1 MEVNNP
7 LYRNQGIHVI
17 ASIFTVDNG
26 EVKVLLIKRNNE
38 PYKDEWALVGGAL
51 YNNENLED
59 GLKREIK
66 EKTGINLTHYFLT
79 NVFGKVNRSKLMRMV
94 AISYIGVINKDK
106 VSVLKK
112 TLKTNDADWFSI
124 NQIPKKLAY
133 DHAEILQDSLLKL
146 VQLIGETNILKNLL
160 PDCFTMPELQKVYEI
175 ILKKEIDRRNF
186 RKRMLTLGFVKDT
199 GKTMKVANKKVTKL
213 YSFTDKVMNKNVF

>member
-79 NVFGKVNRSKLMRMV
+79 NVFACS
-94 AISYIGVINKDK
+94 ISC
-106 VSVLKK
+106 
-112 TLKTNDADWFSI
+112 
-124 NQIPKKLAY
+124 
-133 DHAEILQDSLLKL
+133 
-146 VQLIGETNILKNLL
+146 LIF
-160 PDCFTMPELQKVYEI
+160 CS
-175 ILKKEIDRRNF
+175 F
-186 RKRMLTLGFVKDT
+186 RYR
-199 GKTMKVANKKVTKL
+199 
-213 YSFTDKVMNKNVF
+213 